1 MFTIHCQTTGVFD
14 NLSITL
20 HRHGLIQAGQQYG
33 EQLVEDFVKTF
44 VPLLIVIDAFGNL
57 PFVISLSEG
66 ITRTERHK
74 MINIAVVTAAVLG
87 LAFLFLGR
95 WILDLLGISVGAFA
109 VAGGLILLVLSIRY
123 ILTGHIVEVI
133 KEEMVAVVPIGTP
146 LTVGPAT
153 ITTLLL
159 LATQFPIYLVLVS
172 FALNIVIAW
181 MVFMLS
187 GWFVRVLGQ
196 GGIKAV
202 SKVFSLLLAAIAVTM
217 IIDGLDRLGVL
228 DI

>member
-1 MFTIHCQTTGVFD
+1 
-14 NLSITL
+14 
-20 HRHGLIQAGQQYG
+20 LIQAGQQYG

-66 ITRTERHK
+66 ITRAERRK

-153 ITTLLL
+153 ITTLLI
-159 LATQFPIYLVLVS
+159 LATQFPIYLVLIS
-172 FALNIVIAW
+172 FALNIAVAW

-217 IIDGLDRLGVL
+217 IIDGLGRLGVL
-228 DI
+228 DV